1 MSKSVLREK
10 AKNVSLVVLFLST
23 VLLLYFFWGNISF
36 GELSYSVSEVGGEVP
51 KTAELVKPEQ
61 ITINFGGDTYT
72 VVPPGDIWRNDTE
85 KDSFV
90 EALGRFGPA
99 ENVRVEEITEKQ
111 YLQVM
116 QLESIVAEFNYDIP
130 LADFCNIFS
139 IQKAPSYDVIETVTS
154 IGYSSAEGGNSL
166 FIRDGKNN
174 RHFRLVAG
182 SGESGNGNNAGFPAL
197 IASAAAQRYDVYYP
211 AGSYLGVENDNLIP
225 LSIRTNLKGFPFRKE
240 ISSDQT
246 EKINAVAEQ
255 FFGRNFDFVRKIT
268 EENGTIIYMYGYGQ
282 NVLIVNT
289 DGSVEYKE
297 GQTGNVK
304 GQSFTDSLETAVNFV
319 ANHGSWGSPEK
330 TGLTPYLKDVIPDPE
345 NKDGRRFV
353 FGMEINGNRL
363 YYEDGAPIVV
373 GVTSGQVTYYKR
385 NLIEF
390 DWKDLQAVETAAE
403 GDAFSTANLIAEN
416 FRYIYNILLRAGEV
430 KATADEEEMFNAVA
444 ARVKD
449 MKPGYVK
456 QAGESVTEIQPAWIV
471 RINDTEIYFD
481 LYNADPIG
489 YSKE

>member
-1 MSKSVLREK
+1 MRAIRSNAALRKFEKQGRGAMSKSALREK

-36 GELSYSVSEVGGEVP
+36 GELRPSSSEAGE
-51 KTAELVKPEQ
+51 ELPETVDLVRPEQ

-72 VVPPGDIWRNDTE
+72 VLPAGDIWRNDTE

-111 YLQVM
+111 YSQVM
-116 QLESIVAEFNYDIP
+116 KLESIRAEFNYDIP
-130 LADFCNIFS
+130 LADFCELFDM
-139 IQKAPSYDVIETVTS
+139 QKPQSYDVIETVTS
-154 IGYSSAEGGNSL
+154 IGYSTAEGGNSL
-166 FIRDGKNN
+166 FICDGKND

-197 IASAAAQRYDVYYP
+197 IASAAAEEYNIYYP

-225 LSIRTNLKGFPFRKE
+225 FSVRTSLKGFPYRKE

-282 NVLIVNT
+282 IVLIVNT
-289 DGSVEYKE
+289 DGSIEYKE
-297 GQTGNVK
+297 GLTDNVK
-304 GQSFTDSLETAVNFV
+304 GQSFSEALETAVNFV
-319 ANHGSWGSPEK
+319 ANHGSWGAPEK
-330 TGLTPYLKDVIPDPE
+330 TGMTPYLKDVLPDPQ
-345 NKDGRRFV
+345 NKDVRRFV

-363 YYEDGAPIVV
+363 Y
-373 GVTSGQVTYYKR
+373 SK
-385 NLIEF
+385 
-390 DWKDLQAVETAAE
+390 TA
-403 GDAFSTANLIAEN
+403 
-416 FRYIYNILLRAGEV
+416 IL
-430 KATADEEEMFNAVA
+430 
-444 ARVKD
+444 
-449 MKPGYVK
+449 
-456 QAGESVTEIQPAWIV
+456 S
-471 RINDTEIYFD
+471 
-481 LYNADPIG
+481 
-489 YSKE
+489 